1 MIKDIS
7 TLIEALTK
15 AAWPILGFFLVWR
28 FHDEIGLILRRV
40 ADFKKGKLFGQEVE
54 MEDKL
59 DRLEGSAV
67 AVVEKVAAIPPEQDT
82 VYANL
87 ASAQFDY
94 LVEAARSPRAAF
106 MLLSADVEREA
117 TIVLARTGQLRGR
130 TAVPLA
136 TAMQEISGLVSF
148 GLSDV
153 LELLSQFRSV
163 RNAIVHGQAIVT
175 ESEIFRA
182 IDSGLKLLKALKAV
196 PSEKHTVKHA
206 NFPLFAD
213 ANCTIP
219 FPEATGR
226 QVFGLML
233 ESEEPSTGNKF
244 DRVFPSTNRSYKIGE
259 QLSWEWEPNRVYGQA
274 WYRHPTDGTPT
285 KAWDQSMEFAGRPLD
300 KI

>member
-1 MIKDIS
+1 MLKDIS

-15 AAWPILGFFLVWR
+15 AAWPILAFILVWR
-28 FHDEIGLILRRV
+28 FHDEVGLILRRV

-59 DRLEGSAV
+59 NRLEGSAV
-67 AVVEKVAAIPPEQDT
+67 AVEEKVAAIPPEQDT
-82 VYANL
+82 VSANP
-87 ASAQFDY
+87 ASREFDY

-117 TIVLARTGQLRGR
+117 RIVLARTGRLRGR
-130 TAVPLA
+130 TRVPLA
-136 TAMQEISGLVSF
+136 TAVQEISGLFSF

-153 LELLSQFRSV
+153 LELLDQFRSV
-163 RNAIVHGQAIVT
+163 RNAIVHGHAAVT
-175 ESEIFRA
+175 ESDIFRA
-182 IDSGLKLLKALKAV
+182 IDSGLKLLKVLKAI

-206 NFPLFAD
+206 NLPLFVD
-213 ANCTIP
+213 ANCTVA
-219 FPEATGR
+219 FPESAGR

-233 ESEEPSTGNKF
+233 ESEEPGTGNKF
-244 DRVFPSTNRSYKIGE
+244 DRVFPTTNRDYKVGE
-259 QLSWEWEPNRVYGQA
+259 QLSWEWELNRAYGQA
-274 WYRHPTDGTPT
+274 WYRDPTGGKPT

>member
-15 AAWPILGFFLVWR
+15 AAWPILGFVLVWR
-28 FHDEIGLILRRV
+28 FHDEVGLILRRV

-59 DRLEGSAV
+59 TRLEGSAV
-67 AVVEKVAAIPPEQDT
+67 AVVEKVAAIPPEQDP
-82 VYANL
+82 VSANP
-87 ASAQFDY
+87 ASAEFDY
-94 LVEAARSPRAAF
+94 LVEATRSPRGAL

-117 TIVLARTGQLRGR
+117 TIVLARTGQLHGR
-130 TAVPLA
+130 TAVPLT
-136 TAMQEISGLVSF
+136 TAMQEISGLLSF

-153 LELLSQFRSV
+153 LELLRQFRSV
-163 RNAIVHGQAIVT
+163 RNAIVHGQATVT
-175 ESEIFRA
+175 DSEIFRA

-196 PSEKHTVKHA
+196 PSEKHTVKHV
-206 NFPLFAD
+206 NLPLFVD
-213 ANCTIP
+213 ANCTVR
-219 FPEATGR
+219 FPEAAGR

-233 ESEEPSTGNKF
+233 ESEEPNTGNKF
-244 DRVFPSTNRSYKIGE
+244 DRVFPTINRSYKIGE

-274 WYRHPTDGTPT
+274 WYRHPSDGKPT